1 MSKIKR
7 CPLAKRIPRD
17 IAKNFAKYAGM
28 MCILICTISVGSSFQ
43 STMDGAVKY
52 LDDIKIEN
60 NQEDGFFE
68 TLEPV
73 NEETIEYFEEQNIRV
88 AKNFYVTEN
97 QFMSEKTDDTE
108 NKTDTENETDTENKT
123 DTENINET
131 DSSSDND
138 CKLLVFNE
146 RDEIDIPVL
155 FEGKLPEKDNEIAI
169 DHVFARHKEIVPGDE
184 ITLMDKKFIVSGT
197 VSLPDYTALFLNNT
211 DLMMNTTKFC
221 VSVVTNECFEQ
232 FEEGDITYRYSY
244 TYDEEDLSKAQKIK
258 VSDDMLKKLVEDGN
272 QVKNFLRADQNQ
284 SISFL
289 EMDIGTDGPFMVV
302 FVYMLVALI
311 AFIFAILTNNTIE
324 NESVII
330 GTLLASGYKK
340 SEIIWHYIQT
350 TLIVAVAG
358 SVIGNV
364 LGYTVMINPFVDM
377 YYTMYS
383 IGPIEIN
390 FSVSAFLTT
399 TILPV
404 VIMVAINYVM
414 LRRKLSL
421 KPLKFLRRDLK
432 KKKQRKSAKL
442 PDISFLN
449 RFRLR
454 VILQNKSSYIMLFI
468 GIFLASFLLMFGIG
482 LDPLMAHYTETI
494 DESIPFEYQY
504 LLKAPVEAE
513 GGEKLKVY
521 EMEMWFPLG
530 QKDIGVSLMGIEED
544 SEYFKEAIKDM
555 TSNENVQDGASKE
568 EKTENVVTI
577 ASSLANKMN
586 LKIGDEFVLTDSTN
600 DKEYTFKVSDVYEY
614 NATLCIFMKM
624 DDLNKL
630 LGDDEDTYNCLISNS
645 KLDIDDAYIAKQIS
659 RHDLVGSTNQVMD
672 SFETLIMSINIFSVI
687 VYMILIYILTRVVI
701 DKNAISISY
710 MKVFG
715 YEQKEIRK
723 VYLTATS
730 MVVIA
735 SLIVCIPVEIALFK
749 LVLVFLSSMIEGYM
763 EFYLPAYIYVE
774 IVVIGLLAYYII
786 NALHMR
792 SINKIPMTDAL
803 KNRE

>member
-1 MSKIKR
+1 MSKMRR

-17 IAKNFAKYAGM
+17 FAKNFAKYAGM

-73 NEETIEYFEEQNIRV
+73 NDKTMDYFEEQNIRV
-88 AKNFYVTEN
+88 VENFYVTDNQFVTENINGTEN
-97 QFMSEKTDDTE
+97 Q
-108 NKTDTENETDTENKT
+108 TDTENNNDTE
-123 DTENINET
+123 
-131 DSSSDND
+131 SSSDND

-184 ITLMDKKFIVSGT
+184 ITLMDKKFTVSGT

-211 DLMMNTTKFC
+211 DLVMNTTKFC

-244 TYDEEDLSKAQKIK
+244 TYNEEDLSKAQKITI
-258 VSDDMLKKLVEDGN
+258 SDDMLKKLVEDGN

-390 FSVSAFLTT
+390 FSVSAFLIT

-404 VIMVAINYVM
+404 IIMVVINYVM

-442 PDISFLN
+442 PDVSFLN

-521 EMEMWFPLG
+521 EMDMWFPLG

-544 SEYFKEAIKDM
+544 SDYFKEAIKDM
-555 TSNENVQDGASKE
+555 TSKDEVQDEASKE
-568 EKTENVVTI
+568 EKSENVVTI
-577 ASSLANKMN
+577 SSSLANKLN

-614 NATLCIFMKM
+614 NATLCIFMEM
-624 DDLNKL
+624 GDLNKL

-645 KLDIDDAYIAKQIS
+645 KLDIDDSYIAKQIS
-659 RHDLVGSTNQVMD
+659 RQDLIGSTNQMMD
-672 SFETLIMSINIFSVI
+672 SFETLIICINIFSVI

-735 SLIVCIPVEIALFK
+735 SLVVCIPIEIALFK